1 MTAVADTP
9 SSSER
14 SARAVGRR
22 GGPALVVAAVGA
34 AVWWVGAVL
43 ADSAVVPT
51 PVEALRSLVAE
62 LAQPGF
68 RASVLD
74 TVRVLVLS
82 YVPAA
87 VVGAVLGALL
97 GVRPFWSRVAL
108 PLAYA
113 VNTVPKVTLFPIF
126 LVFLG
131 LGDLSRGAFAFLSG
145 VLPMFLIAAEAG
157 RGVPRT
163 QLKLAASLGVGDLR
177 VLPMVVWPAVMPAVA
192 TGLRLTFGFTFLGLI
207 IAEMFAASSGLGQQ
221 ILRNVALARMEYIA
235 GEIVLIAVLAL
246 VPFLLLRW
254 LERRIIVRF
263 GAHLAPRGSRP

>member
-1 MTAVADTP
+1 MTALAEAP

-14 SARAVGRR
+14 PTRTVGRR
-22 GGPALVVAAVGA
+22 GGPALIVALVALALWWAGA
-34 AVWWVGAVL
+34 AL

-51 PVEALRSLVAE
+51 PAESLRSLGSE
-62 LAQPGF
+62 LAQPVF

-74 TVRVLVLS
+74 TLRVLIQSYLS
-82 YVPAA
+82 AA

-113 VNTVPKVTLFPIF
+113 LNTVPKVTLFPIF
-126 LVFLG
+126 FVFLG
-131 LGDLSRGAFAFLSG
+131 LGNLSCGAFAFFSG

-157 RGVPRT
+157 RGVL
-163 QLKLAASLGVGDLR
+163 QAHLKLAASLRVGDLR
-177 VLPMVVWPAVMPAVA
+177 VLTKIVWPAVMPAVA

-207 IAEMFAASSGLGQQ
+207 IAEMFAGSSGLGQQ
-221 ILRNVALARMEYIA
+221 LLRNVALARMEYIA

-246 VPFLLLRW
+246 VPFLLLTW
-254 LERRIIVRF
+254 LERRINDRF
-263 GAHLAPRGSRP
+263 GSRPAPRGSRT